1 MIKIYKSFYSLLLF
15 FIFFNPFLFSQIQV
29 CSEVVENQNSV
40 ISCPENGSIESV
52 DFDSYGRPV
61 GNCGN
66 YQISDCHCAPNTNNW
81 IGTNSQTVN
90 SNNGLCGDPCEH
102 STKRRYIQISCS
114 VEGCT
119 NDNAVNLSLIHI

>member
-29 CSEVVENQNSV
+29 CSEVTENQNAV
-40 ISCPENGSIESV
+40 ISCPENGTIESV
-52 DFDSYGRPV
+52 DFDSYGLPV

-81 IGTNSQTVN
+81 IGTNSQTGGRQSFV
-90 SNNGLCGDPCEH
+90 ERQ
-102 STKRRYIQISCS
+102 TKER
-114 VEGCT
+114 
-119 NDNAVNLSLIHI
+119 